1 MVIPTWW
8 PTQYNQILFSR
19 EGMDI
24 SVADP
29 FFLNSE
35 PDLNLEVL
43 VRLWASYL
51 SPFFCSAPNIFF
63 LLGSAFVFYKG
74 LIHFRFY
81 FQKSDSFAISIRIR
95 NTLADGGTGP
105 GPAVSALLT
114 GTHREYF
121 HTCSTLSALSWVEI
135 PVAAEPHGQLA
146 LYNTF
151 HVQSF
156 EIYKSLRAWNKVRY
170 GGQVCTWE
178 YVCDIFCR
186 QGLVTAREFWFLN
199 GGGGG

>member
-1 MVIPTWW
+1 MYFI
-8 PTQYNQILFSR
+8 Q
-19 EGMDI
+19 G
-24 SVADP
+24 
-29 FFLNSE
+29 SE
-35 PDLNLEVL
+35 PDPV
-43 VRLWASYL
+43 
-51 SPFFCSAPNIFF
+51 FFENRIPSVA
-63 LLGSAFVFYKG
+63 
-74 LIHFRFY
+74 
-81 FQKSDSFAISIRIR
+81 IRIR
-95 NTLADGGTGP
+95 NTLVDGGTGP

-135 PVAAEPHGQLA
+135 PVAAETHGQLA
-146 LYNTF
+146 LYNIF

-186 QGLVTAREFWFLN
+186 QGLSYCSWVLIPKRRRVAANPKVWSDIRLTDQRVIKIRELMRA
-199 GGGGG
+199 GGRP